1 MMLCWRNGV
10 DFMLVLGGWRV
21 ESLSLVSQLLGADKS
36 CVFGTTRLLL
46 LCNNLLPPPHL
57 REGKC
62 GGEKGMSVLASH
74 TCKRQIRDRAMAKAL
89 LLLLALHNSEI
100 WGWRRVGSTIPVEAE
115 HTTSSYRF
123 CIPEGRRDVR
133 VVLGYI

>member
-1 MMLCWRNGV
+1 MMLCWRNGAV
-10 DFMLVLGGWRV
+10 FVLVLGGGRV
-21 ESLSLVSQLLGADKS
+21 KSPSLVSQLLGADRS

-46 LCNNLLPPPHL
+46 LCNSLLPPPHL
-57 REGKC
+57 RAGRC

-74 TCKRQIRDRAMAKAL
+74 TWKRKIRDGAMAKA
-89 LLLLALHNSEI
+89 LLLALHNSEI
-100 WGWRRVGSTIPVEAE
+100 WDWRRVGSTTPAEAE

-133 VVLGYI
+133 VVLDCI